1 MTGCA
6 LPVAPQGVSRSR
18 RRPTA
23 QLAAVD
29 GAFVGRDRELAE
41 LTAAVTA
48 GVRRIWI
55 GAAAGLGK
63 TALLAQLAARCRERD
78 LVYHWLAPHEPAT
91 PATLRAIADELS
103 RAGGARDRRRLLII
117 DDFALLRAVEPWF
130 IERFL
135 PALPAVVSVVIADRA
150 TAPAG
155 WAPEGGGGAL
165 ALPLAVLGEADA
177 RHYLALRG
185 VAADR
190 CAEIIAAA
198 DGIPAILAA
207 AADAAGPPAPAGRAF
222 ITSAA
227 RFYIR
232 HDSDDHRLAIAVL
245 AAARTTPYEL
255 LELAFDDP
263 HAAREAHA
271 WLSRLSVVDH
281 TPDGLRPDPL
291 LRKAWERE
299 LADRAPGLWSRARGA
314 VRAFADHRIAMAREP
329 LRWLL
334 DRLYVDRDAAALRDY
349 AILPAAEPPLA
360 IAALGGGDRAA
371 VAALAVAHHG
381 ARAAAVIERWLDDD
395 RAAFDVVRDASGALR
410 GYLCSVAIT
419 AAAEPPAGDPAID
432 QCVAELRALDWFG
445 LATSP
450 DARALVIRDW
460 TIADTHQAPS
470 AGAALVLAQIAARL
484 LTTPAVE
491 LQFVVT
497 ERAALWQ
504 RLFRFLG
511 LAPRVAGEHRWG
523 TRQCTVLA
531 IDWRD
536 ASVAQ
541 VLQAASEAVSA
552 AIASPV
558 LAVGTARLAAPAPDP
573 TDRAGDGSR
582 ELSAALERR
591 LVQLTRS
598 AALSPREQEVLQLL
612 VLGRSY
618 TDIGVALQITPRTA
632 RFHQRNVL
640 EKIGAESRLDLV
652 RLLL

>member
-1 MTGCA
+1 M
-6 LPVAPQGVSRSR
+6 
-18 RRPTA
+18 
-23 QLAAVD
+23 D

-48 GVRRIWI
+48 GTRRIWI

-78 LVYHWLAPHEPAT
+78 LAYHWLAPHEPAT
-91 PATLRAIADELS
+91 PAALRAVADELL
-103 RAGGARDRRRLLII
+103 RAGGPGDRRRLLII
-117 DDFALLRAVEPWF
+117 DDLAMLRAVESWF
-130 IERFL
+130 VERFL
-135 PALPAVVSVVIADRA
+135 PALPAAVTVVIADRA
-150 TAPAG
+150 IAPAWRAADG
-155 WAPEGGGGAL
+155 GGGGGAL
-165 ALPLAVLGEADA
+165 ALAPLGDADA

-185 VAADR
+185 VADDR

-207 AADAAGPPAPAGRAF
+207 AADAAGPPPPAGRAF
-222 ITSAA
+222 ITEAA

-263 HAAREAHA
+263 HAARDAHA

-299 LADRAPGLWSRARGA
+299 LADRAPGLWGRARAA
-314 VRAFADHRIAMAREP
+314 VRAFADHRIAMARDP

-360 IAALGGGDRAA
+360 VAALGAGDHAA
-371 VAALAVAHHG
+371 VTALAAAHHG
-381 ARAAAVIERWLDDD
+381 PRAAAAIARWIDDD
-395 RAAFDVVRDASGALR
+395 RAAFDVLRDPRGELR

-419 AAAEPPAGDPAID
+419 AAAEPPEGDPAID
-432 QCVAELRALDWFG
+432 QCVAHLRALDWFG

-450 DARALVIRDW
+450 DARALVVRDW
-460 TIADTHQAPS
+460 MVAGAHQAPS
-470 AGAALVLAQIAARL
+470 AGAAVVLAQIAARL

-523 TRQCTVLA
+523 DRQYTVLA
-531 IDWRD
+531 VDWRD
-536 ASVAQ
+536 ASVGH
-541 VLQAASEAVSA
+541 VLQTASDAVSA
-552 AIASPV
+552 AIAAPV
-558 LAVGTARLAAPAPDP
+558 LAVGTARLPVAAPDHA
-573 TDRAGDGSR
+573 DRAADGSR

-591 LVQLTRS
+591 LVQLSRS